1 MCLATWTTHEEKLL
15 QMKENSADKGMWI
28 ISVE

>member
-1 MCLATWTTHEEKLL
+1 MRLTAWTTLEEKGLHV
-15 QMKENSADKGMWI
+15 KENSADKGMRI